1 MGLLELVRATLA
13 LFVEL
18 VDGDRYGCLLL
29 LLVRFFHL
37 NVHIRVNSLIV
48 LMRFQGAAWLRSSIL
63 GQLLSD
69 YMLS

>member
-18 VDGDRYGCLLL
+18 VDGDGYGCLLL
-29 LLVRFFHL
+29 LLVGFFHL